1 MNVISDLI
9 SQELLMLVHAN
20 IEVSLIMKL
29 ENLF

>member
-9 SQELLMLVHAN
+9 FQELLMLVHAN